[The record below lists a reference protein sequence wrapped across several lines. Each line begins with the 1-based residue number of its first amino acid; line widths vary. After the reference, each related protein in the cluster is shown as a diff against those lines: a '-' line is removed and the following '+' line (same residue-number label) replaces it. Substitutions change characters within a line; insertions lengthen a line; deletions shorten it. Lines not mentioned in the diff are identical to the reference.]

1 MTTEWT
7 YNGEPFAE
15 EIKPYEGFV
24 YMITNLINGRRYL
37 GKKHFWTR
45 RKEKGKTRKV
55 TRESDWENYY
65 GSSDLLKADIASM
78 GKENFK
84 REILH
89 LCVYKKEMTFLE
101 EKEQWDHNVLMS
113 DDWYNTSIGGRYF
126 VADRRILFRDY
137 PKKLT
142 HSDKWKELASERMK
156 GENNVAKRPEVRAK
170 ISEKKKGENHHQ
182 FGKPISDEH
191 REKMHQAAHAAVRK
205 RVLHIESGVEYP
217 SMKEYREST
226 GKTVFRFYK
235 ELEMGL
241 ITYVQ
246 SS

>member
-55 TRESDWENYY
+55 TRESDWKNYY

-156 GENNVAKRPEVRAK
+156 APSARKSARRLA
-170 ISEKKKGENHHQ
+170 
-182 FGKPISDEH
+182 
-191 REKMHQAAHAAVRK
+191 RK
-205 RVLHIESGVEYP
+205 RRARTIISSVSRSATNI
-217 SMKEYREST
+217 
-226 GKTVFRFYK
+226 GKRCIRPRMQPFANASFTSNPASNT
-235 ELEMGL
+235 L
-241 ITYVQ
+241 Q
-246 SS
+246 